1 MNFMNTG
8 LLEKLFASKSRA
20 RVLRVLFEKGGMLY
34 ESEISLLA
42 KITRSSAQKELGKL
56 VNLRVVIVTRMAART
71 FYSLNKN
78 FCYYGELKN
87 IFSKPH

>member
-1 MNFMNTG
+1 MNTE

-20 RVLRVLFEKGGMLY
+20 RVLQVLFEKGGMLY

-56 VNLRVVIVTRMAART
+56 MKLRVVITTRTAART
-71 FYSLNKN
+71 FYSLNNN
-78 FCYYGELKN
+78 FYYYRELKN
-87 IFSKPH
+87 IFSKPR